1 MAPFPSAVL
10 DRDLTATDV
19 TALADLRAQYR
30 AAHPPMSEADFES
43 RVIKTAKTYG
53 WMVCHYVPA
62 VRQSGNWSTPVK
74 GDRGCPDLI
83 LARRGVVL
91 LVELKTNSG
100 TTSPDQRKW
109 LAALDGYGDV
119 WRPKD
124 WDRILE
130 ALR

>member
-1 MAPFPSAVL
+1 M
-10 DRDLTATDV
+10 

-30 AAHPPMSEADFES
+30 AKNPPMSEADFEG
-43 RVIKTAKTYG
+43 RVMDLAKRCG

-62 VRQSGNWSTPVK
+62 RRQSGSWSTPVK

-91 LVELKTNSG
+91 LVELKTNRG
-100 TTSPDQRKW
+100 TASVDQRKW
-109 LAALDGYGDV
+109 LSALDGYGDV
-119 WRPKD
+119 WRPRD
-124 WDRILE
+124 WDRIVE